1 MKVFCPHHHPLALT
15 CLSIRYVKIY
25 IYLYTHRHTYIYTHI
40 YVCFKR
46 CPYFVKTWTLT
57 FFLTSP
63 LLPQHP
69 LLSQGHTNKSQGNKL
84 IRAEPE
90 CKGLM
95 HLQSTC
101 CCLGSGVDQS
111 AQLRGTPLPPW
122 ACLLLLLPSR
132 KASIPLLAPHF
143 CVKHQ
148 GGGSMWSFARKRR
161 GWARVY
167 KYKRPGKWSRSFKS
181 WNSFAVFNRKFPIG
195 YFNSQVDFLHW
206 PALRIRATYHC
217 FCLITSFAPLQ

>member
-1 MKVFCPHHHPLALT
+1 MC
-15 CLSIRYVKIY
+15 
-25 IYLYTHRHTYIYTHI
+25 
-40 YVCFKR
+40 VCFKR
-46 CPYFVKTWTLT
+46 CPYLVKTWTLT

-63 LLPQHP
+63 LLPPASSLIPRTH
-69 LLSQGHTNKSQGNKL
+69 KSQGNKL

-122 ACLLLLLPSR
+122 ACLLLLLPFR
-132 KASIPLLAPHF
+132 KASIPLPAPHF

-148 GGGSMWSFARKRR
+148 GGGSVWSFAKKRR

-167 KYKRPGKWSRSFKS
+167 KYKHPGKWSRSFKS

-195 YFNSQVDFLHW
+195 YFNSEVDFQHW

-217 FCLITSFAPLQ
+217 FWLITSFPPLQ

>member
-1 MKVFCPHHHPLALT
+1 MEVFCPHNHLLILT
-15 CLSIRYVKIY
+15 CLSMGYFYIHIHIRVC
-25 IYLYTHRHTYIYTHI
+25 
-40 YVCFKR
+40 VCFKC
-46 CPYFVKTWTLT
+46 CPYLVKTWTLT

-69 LLSQGHTNKSQGNKL
+69 LLSQGHTNKNQGNKL

-122 ACLLLLLPSR
+122 ACLLLLLPFR

-148 GGGSMWSFARKRR
+148 GGGS
-161 GWARVY
+161 V
-167 KYKRPGKWSRSFKS
+167 
-181 WNSFAVFNRKFPIG
+181 
-195 YFNSQVDFLHW
+195 
-206 PALRIRATYHC
+206 
-217 FCLITSFAPLQ
+217 